1 MKPALP
7 PLNQTR
13 VEAYVASALRF
24 LGWLLGVILRLGAT
38 GRGAKLKHM
47 LSRAERAVEC
57 ILFLQAVVRF
67 GPPPRP
73 LRRARSTPRGF
84 RRASGQR
91 FSLFFKGAKVRARK
105 ARALHRVLALFD
117 ALARPERAI
126 AYFFKR
132 ICSGLRLSHL
142 VAVAPPGDAL
152 SRDVYAAARA
162 INDTS

>member
-1 MKPALP
+1 MKPAPP
-7 PLNQTR
+7 PLTQTR

-24 LGWLLGVILRLGAT
+24 LGWLLGVILRLGT
-38 GRGAKLKHM
+38 IGRGAKLKHM

-73 LRRARSTPRGF
+73 LRRPRSTPRGF
-84 RRASGQR
+84 RRAAGR
-91 FSLFFKGAKVRARK
+91 RLSLFFKGAKVRARK
-105 ARALHRVLALFD
+105 AGALQRVLALFD

-132 ICSGLRLSHL
+132 ICNGLRHSHL
-142 VAVAPPGDAL
+142 VAVDPPAHAL
-152 SRDVYAAARA
+152 SRDAYAAACA
-162 INDTS
+162 IIDTS